1 MKITGRIDPTGP
13 EPPYRQIAA
22 DIRAAIES
30 GELKPGQRIP
40 TQSEL
45 VEAYEVATTTVRRA
59 IRLLREEGAVVT
71 VPQRG
76 SYVARRTG

>member
-1 MKITGRIDPTGP
+1 VIITRAIDPTGP

-30 GELKPGQRIP
+30 GELRPGQRIP
-40 TQSEL
+40 TESEL
-45 VEAYEVATTTVRRA
+45 VEAYEVARSTVRRTV
-59 IRLLREEGAVVT
+59 RLLREEGLITT

-76 SYVARRTG
+76 SYVAGR